1 MSHHLNQHRKGQIA
15 ESDNHDLPILDE
27 TSEFSNSPMLGSRIQ
42 RKRHCIIFGSDM
54 NHSPIR
60 NLVLKYN
67 QTLTNAG
74 NYPGV
79 YLHKG
84 LYPRDAGYHE

>member
-1 MSHHLNQHRKGQIA
+1 
-15 ESDNHDLPILDE
+15 
-27 TSEFSNSPMLGSRIQ
+27 
-42 RKRHCIIFGSDM
+42 M

-60 NLVLKYN
+60 NFMIKYN

-84 LYPRDAGYHE
+84 LYRRDAGYHE